1 MKAVDTNIVLR
12 VLLDDDA
19 AQSQTAERVI
29 RAGVFVPVTVL
40 LETGW
45 VLSTR
50 YGFDRERLAATL
62 AAFLDLPSVSVAD
75 EPGIRVAIENHRS
88 GADFADAVHLAAAG
102 GSEAFVTFDRQLAK
116 LEAPP
121 IPIELAT

>member
-12 VLLDDDA
+12 FLLDDDA
-19 AQSQTAERVI
+19 VQSHTAERVF
-29 RAGVFVPVTVL
+29 RTGVFVPVTVL

-50 YGFDRERLAATL
+50 YGFDREKLAATL
-62 AAFLDLPSVSVAD
+62 AAFLDLPSVNVAD
-75 EPGIRVAIENHRS
+75 EPGIRVAIEHHRS

-116 LEAPP
+116 LENPP
-121 IPIELAT
+121 IPVELAS